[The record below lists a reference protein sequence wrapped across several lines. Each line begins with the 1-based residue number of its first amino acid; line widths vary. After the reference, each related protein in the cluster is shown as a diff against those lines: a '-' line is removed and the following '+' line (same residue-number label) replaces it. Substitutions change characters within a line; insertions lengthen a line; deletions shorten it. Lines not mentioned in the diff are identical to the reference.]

1 MNANI
6 ADFGTNRISALMIK
20 TRNFIPS
27 TRKFNDKK
35 RADLLEK
42 NIDSFLTELEREIY
56 IQTKKIKNFNKLYE
70 YSQLEYNWNDH
81 GAEPFDK
88 ELINLAWKKINEL
101 ECQPK
106 VFPTA
111 SDSIQFEYEKENEDY
126 LEFEIY
132 TDRIEVFRI
141 IGEDEEEFTLP
152 VEEDLNIIVNEFS
165 QKQ

>member
-6 ADFGTNRISALMIK
+6 ADFGTNRINALMK
-20 TRNFIPS
+20 ETRNFIPS

-42 NIDSFLTELEREIY
+42 NIDSFLTELEHEIN
-56 IQTKKIKNFNKLYE
+56 IHTKKIKNFNKLHE

-81 GAEPFDK
+81 RAEPFDK
-88 ELINLAWKKINEL
+88 QLINLAWTKINEL
-101 ECQPK
+101 EIQPK

-111 SDSIQFEYEKENEDY
+111 ADSIQLEYEKENGDY

-141 IGEDEEEFTLP
+141 IGENEEEFDLNI
-152 VEEDLNIIVNEFS
+152 EEDLNKIVNEFHG
-165 QKQ
+165 K